1 MRPLQFIP
9 PGTNIQFIRIRLFT
23 FAVSAL
29 MSVLSVV
36 LFLMPGLNY
45 GIDFRGGVV
54 IEVRSTQGAADLH
67 AMRGNLSGLGL
78 GEVALQ
84 DFGSNNDVLIRVES
98 QGNERAQ
105 NQAVAKIRQALGAG
119 FDFRRTEVV
128 GPKVGGE
135 LIEAGAIASILSLLG
150 IAIYVWFRF
159 EWQFGVAALIAT
171 AHDVI
176 TTIGLFAITQIEFN
190 LSTVAAVLTIAG
202 YSINDTVVVFDRIR
216 ETLRKYKTLEFGE
229 LMNRAINDTLSR
241 TIMTSSTTMLAVLA
255 LVIFGGEVIRSFSIA
270 MVWGILVGT
279 YSSIYL
285 AAPLLI
291 YMRPPRPTE
300 TAAAAVR
307 P

>member
-1 MRPLQFIP
+1 MRPFQFIP
-9 PGTNIQFIRIRLFT
+9 PGTNIQFIRIRLLT
-23 FAVSAL
+23 FAVSAV

-36 LFLMPGLNY
+36 LFVMPGLNY
-45 GIDFRGGVV
+45 GIDFRGGVML
-54 IEVRSTQGAADLH
+54 EVRSTQGAADLH
-67 AMRGNLSGLGL
+67 AMRGKLSGLGL

-84 DFGSNNDVLIRVES
+84 DFGSSNDVLIRVES
-98 QGNERAQ
+98 QGDERAQ
-105 NQAVAKIRQALGAG
+105 NQAVTKVRQALGPG
-119 FDFRRTEVV
+119 YDFRRTEVV

-135 LIEAGAIASILSLLG
+135 LIEAGAIASLLSLLG

-216 ETLRKYKTLEFGE
+216 ETMRKYKTLGFGE

-241 TIMTSSTTMLAVLA
+241 TIMTSTTTMLAVLA

-291 YMRPPRPTE
+291 YLRPPRPTE
-300 TAAAAVR
+300 AAAASAT